1 MCVCVRALLRLQDTQ
16 DWKEVRC
23 TDQGKGTIHG
33 CKPPTRHDTATP
45 TNPRTNRLTRVA
57 KKDLPLRESALDV
70 VCNPAQIASL
80 ELGVVRVG
88 LRQPC
93 IIVDGDT
100 CDRGRDKIE
109 GRVQAVALSDET
121 AKRRPYC
128 RPCVVCEPIYNASS
142 VSENAFMWGANEWR
156 LA

>member
-1 MCVCVRALLRLQDTQ
+1 M
-16 DWKEVRC
+16 
-23 TDQGKGTIHG
+23 
-33 CKPPTRHDTATP
+33 TATH
-45 TNPRTNRLTRVA
+45 THTHTYTHTHIHTHTYAKITHARNRHTRVA
-57 KKDLPLRESALDV
+57 KKNLPLREGALDV